1 MRILI
6 VDDSR
11 MARLV
16 LGRQLEEWGHQTA
29 FAGSGEE
36 ALARC
41 RDESFDVALVDFRVG
56 AMEGVEVCWH
66 LRAAQ
71 GTKHLYLML
80 MIPGSITNQ
89 FFEVVENGADEFL
102 RKPLDWAW
110 LRARLLAAS
119 RVVDMQRQLERLATT
134 DSLTG
139 ALNRGRFM
147 SRAGAEVARARRSGR
162 PLAAIMLDID
172 HFKRINDTHG
182 HATGDEAIRS
192 VVRVCRTLARSSDI
206 VGRLGGEEFA
216 ILLPETPPQGAAL
229 LAERLRATL
238 AATGL
243 RLPGGVTV
251 TFTVSIGVSALPPG
265 DEPAEMALGSL
276 LAHAD
281 EALYRAKNGGRNRV
295 VYGEATGEA
304 TA

>member
-1 MRILI
+1 MRILV

-11 MARLV
+11 MARAV
-16 LGRQLEEWGHQTA
+16 LCQQLEGFGHQAA
-29 FAGSGEE
+29 FAESGQA

-41 RDESFDVALVDFRVG
+41 REEPIDIALVDFRVG
-56 AMEGVEVCWH
+56 EMEGVEVCWH

-71 GTKHLYLML
+71 RERHLYLML

-102 RKPLDWAW
+102 RKPLDLTW

-147 SRAGAEVARARRSGR
+147 ARAAEEVARAQRGGQ
-162 PLAAIMLDID
+162 PLSAIMLDID
-172 HFKRINDTHG
+172 HFKKVNDTHG
-182 HATGDEAIRS
+182 HATGDEAIRT
-192 VVRVCRTLARSSDI
+192 VVRVCRSMVRGADVL
-206 VGRLGGEEFA
+206 GRLGGEEFA

-229 LAERLRATL
+229 LAERLRQAL
-238 AATGL
+238 AE
-243 RLPGGVTV
+243 TV
-251 TFTVSIGVSALPPG
+251 VRIANGAGSVLSVTVSIGVSALRPG
-265 DEPAEMALGSL
+265 ETGVAAL
-276 LAHAD
+276 LARAD
-281 EALYRAKNGGRNRV
+281 EALYRAKSGGRNRV
-295 VYGEATGEA
+295 VCDASP
-304 TA
+304 

>member
-1 MRILI
+1 MRILV

-11 MARLV
+11 MARTV
-16 LGRQLEEWGHQTA
+16 LCQQLESFGHQTV
-29 FAGSGEE
+29 FAESGQE
-36 ALARC
+36 ALARS
-41 RDESFDVALVDFRVG
+41 RDEPIDIALVDFRVG

-71 GTKHLYLML
+71 KERHLYLML

-102 RKPLDWAW
+102 RKPLDLTW

-147 SRAGAEVARARRSGR
+147 ARAAEEVARARRNSR
-162 PLAAIMLDID
+162 PLSAIMLDID
-172 HFKRINDTHG
+172 HFKKVNDTHG
-182 HATGDEAIRS
+182 HATGDEAIRT
-192 VVRVCRTLARSSDI
+192 VVRVCRSMVRGVDVL
-206 VGRLGGEEFA
+206 GRLGGEEFA

-229 LAERLRATL
+229 LAERLRRTL
-238 AATGL
+238 AETDVRIANGAGAGSAL
-243 RLPGGVTV
+243 
-251 TFTVSIGVSALPPG
+251 TFTVSIGVSALRP
-265 DEPAEMALGSL
+265 DEEAVSAV
-276 LAHAD
+276 LARAD
-281 EALYRAKNGGRNRV
+281 AALYRAKNGGRNRV
-295 VYGEATGEA
+295 VCDAAGLPGV
-304 TA
+304 

>member
-1 MRILI
+1 MRILV

-11 MARLV
+11 MARMV
-16 LGRQLEEWGHQTA
+16 LCRQLESLGHQTA
-29 FAGSGEE
+29 FAASGEE

-71 GTKHLYLML
+71 GAKHLYLML

-102 RKPLDWAW
+102 RKPLDLIW

-119 RVVDMQRQLERLATT
+119 RVVEMQRQLERLATT

-147 SRAGAEVARARRSGR
+147 MRAAGEVARARRSGG
-162 PLAAIMLDID
+162 PLSAIMLDID
-172 HFKRINDTHG
+172 HFKKINDTHG

-192 VVRVCRTLARSSDI
+192 VVRVCRTVVRGGDVL
-206 VGRLGGEEFA
+206 GRLGGEEFA
-216 ILLPETPPQGAAL
+216 ILLPDTPPQGAAH
-229 LAERLRATL
+229 LAERLRVAL
-238 AATGL
+238 AATEVP
-243 RLPGGVTV
+243 RPGGGAV
-251 TFTVSIGVSALPPG
+251 TFTVSIGVSALHPG
-265 DEPAEMALGSL
+265 VKAGQDEVSAL
-276 LAHAD
+276 LARAD

-295 VYGEATGEA
+295 VCDEA

>member
-1 MRILI
+1 MRILV

-11 MARLV
+11 MARTALCQ
-16 LGRQLEEWGHQTA
+16 QLEGFGHQTA
-29 FAGSGEE
+29 FADSGAE
-36 ALARC
+36 ALVRT
-41 RDESFDVALVDFRVG
+41 RDEDFDVVLVDFRVG
-56 AMEGVEVCWH
+56 DMEGVEVCWH

-71 GTKHLYLML
+71 GAKHLYLML

-147 SRAGAEVARARRSGR
+147 GRAADEVMRAQRYAR
-162 PLAAIMLDID
+162 PLSAIMLDID
-172 HFKRINDTHG
+172 HFKKVNDTHG

-192 VVRVCRTLARSSDI
+192 VVRVCRSLVRGADI
-206 VGRLGGEEFA
+206 LGRLGGEEFA
-216 ILLPETPPQGAAL
+216 ILLPETPPQGAVL
-229 LAERLRATL
+229 LAERLRRAL
-238 AATGL
+238 AVTEV
-243 RLPGGVTV
+243 RIPGGVGV
-251 TFTVSIGVSALPPG
+251 TFTVSVGVSALKPG
-265 DEPAEMALGSL
+265 EESVSAL
-276 LAHAD
+276 LARAD

-295 VYGEATGEA
+295 VCDETVEV
-304 TA
+304 

>member
-1 MRILI
+1 MRILV

-11 MARLV
+11 MARTV
-16 LGRQLEEWGHQTA
+16 LCQQLEGFGHQTA
-29 FAGSGEE
+29 FAESGQA

-41 RDESFDVALVDFRVG
+41 RDEPIDIALVDFRVG
-56 AMEGVEVCWH
+56 EMEGVEVCWH

-71 GTKHLYLML
+71 RERHLYLML

-102 RKPLDWAW
+102 RKPLDLTW

-147 SRAGAEVARARRSGR
+147 ARAADEVARARRSGQ
-162 PLAAIMLDID
+162 PLSAIMLDID
-172 HFKRINDTHG
+172 HFKKVNDTYG
-182 HATGDEAIRS
+182 HATGDEAIRT
-192 VVRVCRTLARSSDI
+192 VVRVCRSMVRGADVL
-206 VGRLGGEEFA
+206 GRLGGEEFA

-229 LAERLRATL
+229 LAERLRRAL
-238 AATGL
+238 AETDVRIANGAGSSL
-243 RLPGGVTV
+243 S
-251 TFTVSIGVSALPPG
+251 FTVSIGVSALR
-265 DEPAEMALGSL
+265 PAESSVAAV
-276 LAHAD
+276 LARAD

-295 VYGEATGEA
+295 VCDAPP
-304 TA
+304 

>member
-1 MRILI
+1 MRILV

-11 MARLV
+11 MARTV
-16 LGRQLEEWGHQTA
+16 LCQQLEGFGHQTA
-29 FAGSGEE
+29 FAESGQA

-41 RDESFDVALVDFRVG
+41 RDEPIDIALVDFRVG
-56 AMEGVEVCWH
+56 EMEGVEICWH

-71 GTKHLYLML
+71 RERHLYLML
-80 MIPGSITNQ
+80 MIPGSTTNQ

-102 RKPLDWAW
+102 RKPLDLTW

-147 SRAGAEVARARRSGR
+147 ARAADEVARAQRSGQ
-162 PLAAIMLDID
+162 PLSAIMLDID
-172 HFKRINDTHG
+172 HFKKVNDTYG

-192 VVRVCRTLARSSDI
+192 VVRVCRSLVRGAD
-206 VGRLGGEEFA
+206 VLGRLGGEEFA

-229 LAERLRATL
+229 LAERLRRAL
-238 AATGL
+238 AETDVRIANGAGSVL
-243 RLPGGVTV
+243 S
-251 TFTVSIGVSALPPG
+251 FTVSIGVSALRPT
-265 DEPAEMALGSL
+265 ETSIAAV
-276 LAHAD
+276 LARAD

-295 VYGEATGEA
+295 VCDAA
-304 TA
+304 P

>member
-1 MRILI
+1 MRILV

-11 MARLV
+11 MARTALCQ
-16 LGRQLEEWGHQTA
+16 QLEGFGHETA
-29 FAGSGEE
+29 CVDSGAE
-36 ALARC
+36 ALVSV
-41 RDESFDVALVDFRVG
+41 RDEVFDVVLVDFRVG
-56 AMEGVEVCWH
+56 DMEGVEVCWH

-71 GTKHLYLML
+71 GAKHLYLML

-147 SRAGAEVARARRSGR
+147 ARAGDEVSRALRYGR
-162 PLAAIMLDID
+162 PLSAIMLDID
-172 HFKRINDTHG
+172 HFKKINDTHG

-192 VVRVCRTLARSSDI
+192 VVRVCRTLVRGAD
-206 VGRLGGEEFA
+206 VLGRLGGEEFA
-216 ILLPETPPQGAAL
+216 ILLPETPPQGAVL
-229 LAERLRATL
+229 LAERLRRAL
-238 AATGL
+238 AVTEV
-243 RLPGGVTV
+243 RMPGGVGV
-251 TFTVSIGVSALPPG
+251 TFTVSIGVSALRPG
-265 DEPAEMALGSL
+265 EQAVSAL
-276 LAHAD
+276 LARAD

-295 VYGEATGEA
+295 VSDEVEAV
-304 TA
+304 

>member
-1 MRILI
+1 MRILV

-11 MARLV
+11 MARTALC
-16 LGRQLEEWGHQTA
+16 RQLEEFGHGTA
-29 FAGSGEE
+29 CVDSGAE
-36 ALARC
+36 ALART
-41 RDESFDVALVDFRVG
+41 REEAFDVVLVDFRVG
-56 AMEGVEVCWH
+56 DMEGVEVCWH

-71 GTKHLYLML
+71 GAKHLYLML
-80 MIPGSITNQ
+80 MLPGSITNQ

-147 SRAGAEVARARRSGR
+147 ARAADEVMRARRYGR
-162 PLAAIMLDID
+162 PLSAVMLDID
-172 HFKRINDTHG
+172 HFKKINDTHG

-192 VVRVCRTLARSSDI
+192 VVRVCRTLVRGAD
-206 VGRLGGEEFA
+206 VLGRLGGEEFA
-216 ILLPETPPQGAAL
+216 ILLPETPPQGAVL
-229 LAERLRATL
+229 LAERLRRAL
-238 AATGL
+238 AVTEV
-243 RLPGGVTV
+243 RMPGGVGV
-251 TFTVSIGVSALPPG
+251 TFTVSIGVSALRPG
-265 DEPAEMALGSL
+265 EESVSAL
-276 LAHAD
+276 LARAD

-295 VYGEATGEA
+295 VCEEVEEV
-304 TA
+304 

>member
-1 MRILI
+1 MRILV

-11 MARLV
+11 MARTV
-16 LGRQLEEWGHQTA
+16 LCQQLEGFGHQTA
-29 FAGSGEE
+29 FAESGQA
-36 ALARC
+36 ALTRC
-41 RDESFDVALVDFRVG
+41 RDEPIDIALVDFRVG
-56 AMEGVEVCWH
+56 EMEGVEVCWH

-71 GTKHLYLML
+71 RERHLYLML

-102 RKPLDWAW
+102 RKPLDLTW

-147 SRAGAEVARARRSGR
+147 ARAADEVARAQRSGQ
-162 PLAAIMLDID
+162 PLSAIMLDID
-172 HFKRINDTHG
+172 HFKKVNDTHG

-192 VVRVCRTLARSSDI
+192 VVRVCRSMVRGADVL
-206 VGRLGGEEFA
+206 GRLGGEEFA
-216 ILLPETPPQGAAL
+216 ILLPDTPPQGAAL
-229 LAERLRATL
+229 LAERLRRAL
-238 AATGL
+238 AETDVRIAN
-243 RLPGGVTV
+243 GGGSVL
-251 TFTVSIGVSALPPG
+251 TFTVSIGVSALRPG
-265 DEPAEMALGSL
+265 ENGVAAV
-276 LAHAD
+276 LARAD

-295 VYGEATGEA
+295 VCDGAP
-304 TA
+304 

>member
-1 MRILI
+1 MRILV

-11 MARLV
+11 MARTALCQ
-16 LGRQLEEWGHQTA
+16 QLEGFGHQTA
-29 FAGSGEE
+29 FADSGAE
-36 ALARC
+36 ALVRT
-41 RDESFDVALVDFRVG
+41 RDEDFDVVLVDFRVG
-56 AMEGVEVCWH
+56 DMEGVEVCWH

-71 GTKHLYLML
+71 GAKHLYLML

-147 SRAGAEVARARRSGR
+147 ARAADEVMRSLRYGR
-162 PLAAIMLDID
+162 ALSAIMLDID
-172 HFKRINDTHG
+172 HFKKINDTHG

-192 VVRVCRTLARSSDI
+192 VVRVCRSLVRGADI
-206 VGRLGGEEFA
+206 LGRLGGEEFA
-216 ILLPETPPQGAAL
+216 ILLPETPPQGAVL
-229 LAERLRATL
+229 LAERLRRAL
-238 AATGL
+238 AVTEV
-243 RLPGGVTV
+243 RIPGGVGV
-251 TFTVSIGVSALPPG
+251 TFTVSVGVSALRPG
-265 DEPAEMALGSL
+265 EEAVSAL
-276 LAHAD
+276 LARAD

-295 VYGEATGEA
+295 VCDEVAEV
-304 TA
+304 

>member
-1 MRILI
+1 MRILV

-11 MARLV
+11 MARTALCQ
-16 LGRQLEEWGHQTA
+16 QLEGFGHQTA
-29 FAGSGEE
+29 VADSGAE
-36 ALARC
+36 ALVRT
-41 RDESFDVALVDFRVG
+41 RDEDFDVVLVDFRVG
-56 AMEGVEVCWH
+56 DMEGVELCWH

-71 GTKHLYLML
+71 GAKHLYLML

-147 SRAGAEVARARRSGR
+147 ARAANEVMRALRYAR
-162 PLAAIMLDID
+162 PLSAIMLDID
-172 HFKRINDTHG
+172 HFKKVNDTHG

-192 VVRVCRTLARSSDI
+192 VVRVCRSLVRGADI
-206 VGRLGGEEFA
+206 LGRLGGEEFA
-216 ILLPETPPQGAAL
+216 ILLPETPPQGAVL
-229 LAERLRATL
+229 LAERLRRAL
-238 AATGL
+238 AVTEV
-243 RLPGGVTV
+243 RIPGGVGV
-251 TFTVSIGVSALPPG
+251 TFTVSVGVSALKPG
-265 DEPAEMALGSL
+265 EESVSAL
-276 LAHAD
+276 LARAD

-295 VYGEATGEA
+295 VCDETLEV
-304 TA
+304 